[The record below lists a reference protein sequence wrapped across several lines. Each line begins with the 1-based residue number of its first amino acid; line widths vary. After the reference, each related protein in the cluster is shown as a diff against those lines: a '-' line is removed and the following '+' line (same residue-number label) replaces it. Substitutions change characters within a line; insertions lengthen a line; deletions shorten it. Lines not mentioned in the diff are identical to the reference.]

1 MAGGQGRALG
11 SGSIPDAAA
20 LVAHK
25 ILLIMWITIQ
35 NIESHPPVALFLYP
49 KTKRLRGGEA

>member
-1 MAGGQGRALG
+1 MAGGQGSALG

-20 LVAHK
+20 LVVHK

-49 KTKRLRGGEA
+49 KGGGLDGKI